1 MRGAVAI
8 VLVAGVTAL
17 VGCGSSNSGASQ
29 EQINQARQQGARQQQ
44 QKERLSRLEQQVHAL
59 QKDQKKQGVT
69 TTSSSSSPGTSGG
82 TNSCGDNLTVG
93 PATTC
98 GFALNVAT
106 DYYSQIGSGS
116 GTVQS
121 FSPTTGQTYSMS
133 CTAGEPH
140 VCTGGNNAAVYFP

>member
-1 MRGAVAI
+1 MRVAVAI
-8 VLVAGVTAL
+8 VLLVGVTAL
-17 VGCGSSNSGASQ
+17 AGCGSSNNGASQ
-29 EQINQARQQGARQQQ
+29 DQLNQATQQGVRQEQ

-69 TTSSSSSPGTSGG
+69 TTSGSSSSGTSGG
-82 TNSCGDNLTVG
+82 TSSCGDNLTVG

-106 DYYSQIGSGS
+106 DYYSQIGTGS

-121 FSPTTGQTYSMS
+121 YSPTTGQSYSMS